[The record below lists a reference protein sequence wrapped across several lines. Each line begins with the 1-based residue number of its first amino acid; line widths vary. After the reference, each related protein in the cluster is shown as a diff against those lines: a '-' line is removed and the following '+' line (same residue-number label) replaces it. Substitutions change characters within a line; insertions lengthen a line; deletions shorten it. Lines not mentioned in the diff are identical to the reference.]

1 MTPPPPDD
9 AAVYNRVSDD
19 QHGRSKSTAEQD
31 AENRAA
37 CADAGWAIRGTYTE
51 PESASASRFTTKA
64 RQEWERLT
72 ADLKAGRYGVVV
84 VWETSRSSRRM
95 APFVDLLDTC
105 RETGVLIHVTSHDR
119 TYDPRQWRDRKALLE
134 DGIDAEAD
142 SEKTSVRVA
151 RSSRARA
158 AAGLPHGRLLYG
170 YRREYDYDDNGRR
183 HFLRQVPRED
193 QAVIVREVSA
203 RFAAGESLYAIC
215 LDLERRGVPVAYRR
229 DPAKRRASGVI
240 AWDQVRLRQMITNP
254 AYIGKRT
261 SRGQIVADAAWPP
274 LVDAATWDA
283 CARRLQDNRRRMNHG
298 DVHDKWLLSGVAR
311 CGTCGAYL
319 RCVPNHSARLIY
331 QCKGRGGDPALGRY
345 CTSIVA
351 AAFEAYVIETV
362 IARLSRDDARDLFTA
377 DRTGQAAEAG
387 AALLAKTRELE
398 DLHGMVEAGQLTI
411 AALARHEPRLVAEIA
426 ALEDAARSH
435 VAPVV
440 RDVAGPDAAARWD
453 QLSLAQR
460 KELLVNVADIRLH
473 RTAGRSG
480 RVGDRKGLTPEAA
493 AQRIQITWKT
503 S

>member
-1 MTPPPPDD
+1 MASEPLD

-19 QHGRSKSTAEQD
+19 KGGRSKSTAEQD
-31 AENRAA
+31 TENRAA
-37 CADAGWAIRGTYTE
+37 CRDAGWTIKGAYTE
-51 PESASASRFTTKA
+51 PESASASRFATKA
-64 RQEWERLT
+64 REEWERLT

-105 RETGVLIHVTSHDR
+105 REQGVLIHVTSHDR
-119 TYDPRQWRDRKALLE
+119 TYDPQNWRDRKALLE
-134 DGIDAEAD
+134 DGIDNEAD
-142 SEKTSVRVA
+142 SEKTSARVSRA
-151 RSSRARA
+151 ARARA
-158 AAGLPHGRLLYG
+158 AAGLPNGRLLYG
-170 YRREYDYDDNGRR
+170 YRREYDYDDNGKR

-193 QAVIVREVSA
+193 QAGVVREA
-203 RFAAGESLYAIC
+203 FTRFAAGESLYAIC
-215 LDLERRGVPVAYRR
+215 RDFERRGVPVAYRR
-229 DPAKRRASGVI
+229 DPAKRRASGPVQ
-240 AWDQVRLRQMITNP
+240 WDQVRLRQMITNP
-254 AYIGKRT
+254 GYIGKRT
-261 SRGQIVADAAWPP
+261 SRGQVVADAVWPA

-283 CARRLQDNRRRMNHG
+283 CQRRLQDGRRYMNRG

-362 IARLSRDDARDLFTA
+362 IARLSREDAAGLFTA
-377 DRTGQAAEAG
+377 DRTEAAAAAG

-398 DLHGMVEAGQLTI
+398 DLHALVEQGTLTI
-411 AALARHEPRLVAEIA
+411 AALARHEPRLVAEIT
-426 ALEDAARSH
+426 ALEEAARSH

-480 RVGDRKGLTPEAA
+480 RVGDRKGLTLEAA